1 MCIALVCDNNIQ
13 ICLNKL
19 IKFVSKQKIN
29 CKDNTLRKGEH
40 KNGRLNLIFVKQLFR
55 NKVKNCII
63 WALHN
68 RLYPINKIYLIQ
80 YQTVLCKLLTSLSNI
95 PYK

>member
-19 IKFVSKQKIN
+19 IEFVSKQKIN

-55 NKVKNCII
+55 NKVKK
-63 WALHN
+63 
-68 RLYPINKIYLIQ
+68 LYRMSFTQQVISNK
-80 YQTVLCKLLTSLSNI
+80 
-95 PYK
+95 

>member
-19 IKFVSKQKIN
+19 IEFVAKQKIN

-55 NKVKNCII
+55 KKVKK
-63 WALHN
+63 
-68 RLYPINKIYLIQ
+68 LYNMSFTQQVISNK
-80 YQTVLCKLLTSLSNI
+80 
-95 PYK
+95 